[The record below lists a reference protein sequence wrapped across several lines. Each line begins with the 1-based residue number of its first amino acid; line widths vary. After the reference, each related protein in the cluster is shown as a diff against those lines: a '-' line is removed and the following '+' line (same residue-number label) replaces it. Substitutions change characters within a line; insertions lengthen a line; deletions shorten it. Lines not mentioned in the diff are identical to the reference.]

1 MPRYTTDAIILQ
13 SRDFLEYDKIVCA
26 ISKEQGLITAIAKGA
41 HRSKRR
47 FPGTLEPFCE
57 VILEVFSRRGAEL
70 HRIESAVL
78 INANLG
84 IREDL
89 SLLGHAAVLVEV
101 VKENLGPFDP
111 APATYECLRKALSAM
126 DGCAQWFPLWSIS
139 MMNILKTLGYGID
152 LKTMTQR
159 YYRGISSTVEDVLSS
174 EASMFLGKGVGL
186 STEVLARITVSGPAR
201 REIDAYL
208 LRLCKRVSERPL
220 KSVIFLA
227 KLLDLNMNQ
236 C

>member
-1 MPRYTTDAIILQ
+1 MPRYATEAIILE
-13 SRDFLEYDKIVCA
+13 SRDFLESDKIVCA
-26 ISKEQGLITAIAKGA
+26 LSKEQGLITAIAKGA

-57 VILEVFSRRGAEL
+57 VVLEIFSRRGADL
-70 HRIESAVL
+70 HRIESAML
-78 INANLG
+78 IHANLG

-111 APATYECLRKALSAM
+111 APATYECLRAALSAM
-126 DGCAQWFPLWSIS
+126 DGCRQWFVHWSVS
-139 MMNILKTLGYGID
+139 MLHILRTLGYGMD
-152 LKTMTQR
+152 MKTLPRT
-159 YYRGISSTVEDVLSS
+159 YYRGISGVLEDTLSS
-174 EASMFLGKGVGL
+174 EACVFLGKGRNL
-186 STEVLARITVSGPAR
+186 SQEVLSRVTVSQQAR
-201 REIDAYL
+201 REIDSYL
-208 LRLCKRVSERPL
+208 LRLCSQVSERPL

-227 KLLDLNMNQ
+227 KLLDLDMIQ